1 MTGLATIDR
10 VAGLAYLRAM
20 SDQALPA
27 PQKHSLTDDL
37 QGLGLGIFF
46 CGIGLHILT
55 HLGLMTGQT
64 AGLAVILSYVT
75 GWAFGPIFFLINLPF
90 YLLAYQK
97 LGLEFTVK
105 SILSVTLLSALTT
118 LLPNLWQIGE
128 MEVWLGAVMA
138 GAIVG
143 MGLIAMFRH
152 NGSLGGFGV
161 LALYIQDKTGFRAG
175 YVQLIADA
183 ILFGV
188 ALFILPLPLV
198 IWSLVGAVILNL
210 IVAVNHRRDR
220 YIAR

>member
-20 SDQALPA
+20 TDQALSA